1 MMKLGEVMS
10 IAMHTAMEV
19 TSEAQTHD
27 AAPVAGSQNTV
38 ATRDPGNESSTVTQ
52 GAATPPPPNG
62 SPAADARAA
71 AATNGDP
78 LASLKNDADY
88 QETCSQLEFFQSIKQ
103 GFYLIDQQFGG
114 DLWTGL
120 SDGKIN
126 MGNIQAA
133 AGDASAPGYEVA
145 KKLLQHPELLV
156 RLLDGGDYSGAKLD
170 EVITSLK
177 GDKSTKEA
185 SARSD
190 AAGAAAKHPDKYQG
204 ESFADRHAGVESG
217 DAANGQKPPVEDP
230 TKLRPFTSDKTDP
243 MDRSADA
250 ISFMQSEIDRLT
262 NEMTN
267 TQDPG
272 KMKAI
277 EAQISKAS
285 TLMQML
291 MSSMQQQQQLMSN
304 IAKMW
309 SDMAMAAIRN
319 TH

>member
-1 MMKLGEVMS
+1 MNKLNDVISM
-10 IAMHTAMEV
+10 AMHTAMQV
-19 TSEAQTHD
+19 ASEAQTHD
-27 AAPVAGSQNTV
+27 ATPVAGSQTNI
-38 ATRDPGNESSTVTQ
+38 ATRDPGTDASTVTQ
-52 GAATPPPPNG
+52 GSATPPPPPTG

-71 AATNGDP
+71 TNTDP

-103 GFYLIDQQFGG
+103 GFYLIDQEFGG
-114 DLWTGL
+114 IAGAGL

-133 AGDASAPGYEVA
+133 AADSSAPGYEVA
-145 KKLLQHPELLV
+145 KKLLQHPELLA

-170 EVITSLK
+170 EVITGLK
-177 GDKSTKEA
+177 GDKSQKET

-190 AAGAAAKHPDKYQG
+190 ASGAAAGQPDKYQG
-204 ESFADRHAGVESG
+204 DSFADRHAEVQSG
-217 DAANGQKPPVEDP
+217 EATNGQKAADGDP

-262 NEMTN
+262 TEMTN

-277 EAQISKAS
+277 EAQITKAS
-285 TLMQML
+285 TIMQML